1 MNATLA
7 DGTSVTTDIDDEV
20 DGINGDYDVRYLN
33 WNTINGVTGIN
44 DKFSLDD
51 ADESLVWLDKSEL
64 SYDHANLQVSN
75 IDYEIFEYDTNDD
88 GDVYSLIQRNTLY
101 LDDVTINNGKGY
113 INAPDGNDDIM
124 IDNST
129 IFVNLDNNAVYTGY
143 SEVPDIEHAYIAY
156 VLADDANTG
165 RVAEIVYIIDGTIYD
180 TNNIFFVIT
189 SADRATEKEGNDLY
203 FEFDDTYVDGRPYE
217 DLFVSYDALIESG
230 YMGGI
235 NSLNPNDERDDEDS
249 NVTAE
254 IEDELVGK
262 VIEIRKSTEG
272 NYATEIEVHDN
283 WSVVNEITDSGIWV
297 EDLDENQDIY
307 TTASGNTTYVMIEE
321 QYDRDGRTYDVSVG
335 GYRDV
340 QELAEEDDYYITL
353 AQVVKSDDGEAQLV
367 YIWRFIPVTITIE
380 DGMNTYTEYVQ
391 PFVDATLDYTAP
403 ANYTIQAAN
412 PGDVVNGKIVLTG
425 WEMFWADWNIS
436 DGFNVTVN
444 VTLKADEAT
453 VTVENADKL
462 NVTGSTTIDTEDG
475 TELTISA
482 GDKYNVTG
490 VTCEPNKSIQ
500 ISESNGVYTVVIP
513 AGTEDVTIG
522 TTVEEK
528 VYNVSYADTWY
539 RDRNVILTK
548 APETIGADSTIEVEI
563 TTSWEGTTSYELEV
577 TGATGEFT
585 LENGVAQ
592 EVGSVVPT
600 SPAEFMNL
608 KANYG
613 TLYSDADCTTVVDS
627 YDDLTTPGTDSVYWI
642 EVEGKAP
649 IWKGTISNA
658 TGDVHVSLG

>member
-1 MNATLA
+1 MRAVTTILITWLYDLNDENHVNHPDLNEDYTLFLDPNGYVLAYSGDTTQRFLYVEDSAESLGWRMNATLA

-20 DGINGDYDVRYLN
+20 DGINRDYDVRYLN
-33 WNTINGVTGIN
+33 WNTIDGVTGIN
-44 DKFSLDD
+44 DKFNLDN

-217 DLFVSYDALIESG
+217 DLFVSYDALIESD

-235 NSLNPNDERDDEDS
+235 SSLNPNDERDDEDS
-249 NVTAE
+249 NVTDE

-367 YIWRFIPVTITIE
+367 YIWRFIPVTITIK
-380 DGMNTYTEYVQ
+380 DGQNTYTEYVQ

-403 ANYTIQAAN
+403 ANYTIQSVDL
-412 PGDVVNGKIVLTG
+412 GTVNADGKIELTG
-425 WEMFWADWNIS
+425 WDMFWADWNIN

-444 VTLKADEAT
+444 VTLTAIGHRVSLTEDSLATITNPDDANVNVEDPAVVTIEADTGYYITSVTGDKSSTGDFTWKPVDDEKT
-453 VTVENADKL
+453 TVEVTV
-462 NVTGSTTIDTEDG
+462 
-475 TELTISA
+475 
-482 GDKYNVTG
+482 
-490 VTCEPNKSIQ
+490 
-500 ISESNGVYTVVIP
+500 P
-513 AGTEDVTIG
+513 AGTTAV
-522 TTVEEK
+522 VLK
-528 VYNVSYADTWY
+528 VDTAKRTYA
-539 RDRNVILTK
+539 LTGIR
-548 APETIGADSTIEVEI
+548 AR
-563 TTSWEGTTSYELEV
+563 
-577 TGATGEFT
+577 
-585 LENGVAQ
+585 
-592 EVGSVVPT
+592 
-600 SPAEFMNL
+600 
-608 KANYG
+608 
-613 TLYSDADCTTVVDS
+613 SDCR
-627 YDDLTTPGTDSVYWI
+627 
-642 EVEGKAP
+642 
-649 IWKGTISNA
+649 
-658 TGDVHVSLG
+658 